1 MKTLSLQFFRKKI
14 KDGVYIFQIVSITGI
29 KEKKRTLAGSFMVNK
44 NFKMRINFRANYPL
58 LFKGLFKSTFDEVP
72 LLSYLYI
79 HKVFFLC
86 APALL
91 ILQDHDFLTDISL
104 QHIGEDDMDNDQE
117 EHRDDI
123 PEFDHP

>member
-1 MKTLSLQFFRKKI
+1 M
-14 KDGVYIFQIVSITGI
+14 VYIFSRLCPLLALR
-29 KEKKRTLAGSFMVNK
+29 EKKRALTGSFKANK

-58 LFKGLFKSTFDEVP
+58 LFKGLFKNTFDKMRF
-72 LLSYLYI
+72 LSYLYI